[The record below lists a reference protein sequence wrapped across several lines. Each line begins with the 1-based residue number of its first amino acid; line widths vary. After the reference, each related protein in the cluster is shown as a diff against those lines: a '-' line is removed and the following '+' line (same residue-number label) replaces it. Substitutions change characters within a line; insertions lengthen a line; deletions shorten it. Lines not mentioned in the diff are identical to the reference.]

1 MSEDKAAD
9 LIICIFMCYS
19 AILFI
24 VGYAVGY
31 AQAINYCKVSLIQK
45 VCSKTN
51 DYLVYKHKN
60 FEEVLKL
67 VKTKE

>member
-1 MSEDKAAD
+1 MEDKITFLFFV
-9 LIICIFMCYS
+9 LICCSIVIYGFGYS
-19 AILFI
+19 IGRI
-24 VGYAVGY
+24 DET
-31 AQAINYCKVSLIQK
+31 NYCKERLVRII
-45 VCSKTN
+45 CPKTN